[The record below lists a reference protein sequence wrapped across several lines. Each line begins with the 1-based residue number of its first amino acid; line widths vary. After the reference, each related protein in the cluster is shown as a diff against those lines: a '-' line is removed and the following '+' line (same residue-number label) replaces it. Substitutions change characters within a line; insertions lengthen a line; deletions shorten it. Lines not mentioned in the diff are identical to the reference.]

1 MKKYLIPALLGS
13 GILALTIT
21 IVALDQPF
29 NRNARTNDN
38 QSDVYRQGNGG
49 MMGGSYGGRGGMM
62 GNTQNGVISTDLT
75 GSDYDETS
83 LKATL
88 DILLMDEFKARAEYE
103 AIVDEFGLVSPYTQL
118 IQAET
123 KHIQSLERIYDA
135 FGFAIP
141 ADTGKDFV
149 VLPTSLDASYQIGIT
164 AETNNIALYET
175 YLLTDLPASI
185 ERVFTNLQR
194 ASENHLAT
202 FTAYQSGDTSNL
214 VNGCIGYPSNRN

>member
-1 MKKYLIPALLGS
+1 MKKYLIPALLGT

-21 IVALDQPF
+21 IIALDQPLAY
-29 NRNARTNDN
+29 NTRYDN
-38 QSDVYRQGNGG
+38 NQNNFVYQGNTG

-62 GNTQNGVISTDLT
+62 GNSQGGVISSDLT

-123 KHIQSLERIYDA
+123 QHIQSLERIYDA

-141 ADTGKDFV
+141 ADTGKDYV

-175 YLLTDLPASI
+175 YLLTDLPTSI
-185 ERVFTNLQR
+185 ERVFANLQR

-202 FTAYQSGDTSNL
+202 FSAYQSGDTSNL

>member
-1 MKKYLIPALLGS
+1 MKKYLIPALLGT
-13 GILALTIT
+13 GILTLTIT
-21 IVALDQPF
+21 IIALDQPL
-29 NRNARTNDN
+29 NPNTRYNN
-38 QSDVYRQGNGG
+38 QNNVVYQGTTG

-62 GNTQNGVISTDLT
+62 GNSQGGVISTDLT

-123 KHIQSLERIYDA
+123 QHIQSLERIYDA

-141 ADTGKDFV
+141 ADTGKDYA

-175 YLLTDLPASI
+175 YLLTDLPTSV
-185 ERVFTNLQR
+185 ERVFANLQR

-202 FTAYQSGDTSNL
+202 FSAYESGDTSNL
-214 VNGCIGYPSNRN
+214 VNGCIGTQNTRN

>member
-1 MKKYLIPALLGS
+1 MKKYLIPALLGT

-21 IVALDQPF
+21 IVALDHPL
-29 NRNARTNDN
+29 NPNTRYNNN
-38 QSDVYRQGNGG
+38 QNDVYTQGSG
-49 MMGGSYGGRGGMM
+49 MMQGSFGGRGGMM
-62 GNTQNGVISTDLT
+62 GGYSQNGTISTDLT

-141 ADTGKDFV
+141 ADTGKDYV

-164 AETNNIALYET
+164 AETNNIALYKT

-185 ERVFTNLQR
+185 ERVFANLQR